1 LKTILHNRWIYAF
14 SILFI
19 IGDAYLSYKGNLIL
33 NVIPFVL
40 IITYV
45 AFYHFDKL
53 FMILVFF
60 TPLSVNIEEFV
71 GGDIGLFL
79 PTEPI
84 LFGMLMLIF
93 FNQAKQNR
101 FDKKILFHPISI
113 AITLQLVWITITAI
127 TSELPMVSFKFL
139 LTKL

>member
-1 LKTILHNRWIYAF
+1 M
-14 SILFI
+14 
-19 IGDAYLSYKGNLIL
+19 IL
-33 NVIPFVL
+33 NVIPFALVVMY
-40 IITYV
+40 I

-84 LFGMLMLIF
+84 LFGMLLLII
-93 FNQAKQNR
+93 FNQVKHNR
-101 FDKKILFHPISI
+101 FEKSIIFHPISI
-113 AITLQLVWITITAI
+113 AIILQLIWITLTAF
-127 TSELPMVSFKFL
+127 TSELPLVSFKFL
-139 LTKL
+139 LTK